1 MKALDLVGKKFNRLL
16 VIKKAGRKNYKVMWE
31 CVCDCGNTTFVNTFY
46 LINSKIRSC
55 GCLHKEQLIER
66 NTTHNQ
72 RHTKLY
78 ETWKKM
84 RDRCNRPNATQ
95 YKDYGGR
102 GIKVCEEWD
111 KSFQAFYDWSYAN
124 GYDDNLT
131 IDRIDN
137 NKGYY
142 PENCRWATYK
152 EQMRNKRTNHIITY
166 KNQSQCIS
174 QWCEELNLS
183 YSAVT
188 GRLRRGWSVEKAL
201 STPTNRTFDGTH

>member
-1 MKALDLVGKKFNRLL
+1 MKALDLIGKKFNRLL
-16 VIKKAGRKNYKVMWE
+16 VVKKAGRKNYKVMWE

-46 LINSKIRSC
+46 LINNKIRSC
-55 GCLHKEQLIER
+55 GCLHREQLIER

-78 ETWKKM
+78 ETWKRM

-102 GIKVCEEWD
+102 GIKVCDEWD
-111 KSFQAFYDWSYAN
+111 KNFQSFYNWAYQN
-124 GYDDNLT
+124 GYNEDLT

-137 NKGYY
+137 NKGYS
-142 PENCRWATYK
+142 PDNCRWATYK

-166 KNQSQCIS
+166 KNQSKCIS
-174 QWCEELNLS
+174 EWCEELNLS
-183 YSAVT
+183 YSAVF
-188 GRLRRGWSVEKAL
+188 GRLRRGWSIEKTFE
-201 STPTNRTFDGTH
+201 TPTIKKV

>member
-16 VIKKAGRKNYKVMWE
+16 VVKKAGRKNYKVMWE

-137 NKGYY
+137 NKGYS

-201 STPTNRTFDGTH
+201 STPTNRPFDGTH

>member
-16 VIKKAGRKNYKVMWE
+16 VVKKAGRKNYKVMWE

-137 NKGYY
+137 NKGYS
-142 PENCRWATYK
+142 PDNCRWATYK

-166 KNQSQCIS
+166 KNQPQCIS
-174 QWCEELNLS
+174 KWCEELNLS

-201 STPTNRTFDGTH
+201 STPTNRPFDGTH

>member
-16 VIKKAGRKNYKVMWE
+16 VVKKAGRKNYKVMWE